1 MNRILVVTL
10 TCAAM
15 AISTGCK
22 PLSFRSRSDEEPSQ
36 TAEQKQIKQLQDEVA
51 TLKDRIAIRDSQEKE
66 LRRRADAL
74 AEKVRKLEFVNQQ
87 QANQIKVLSQ
97 APLAR
102 DEYKTLA
109 EQLKTSLERVTAR
122 LAKLEASNKL
132 LTLQMKMASR
142 DKAAVTVLPTT
153 APATV
158 WPTTKP
164 ATVLPTSKIRR
175 GGITPVTTAPAPEE
189 EF

>member
-36 TAEQKQIKQLQDEVA
+36 TAEQKQINQLQDEVA

-164 ATVLPTSKIRR
+164 ATILPTSKIRR